1 MVKKILICGMC
12 LILLLGVCVSAE
24 NTTDSQTSTEQT
36 QMPQGGPRGGGR
48 MPQGNPPEGMEMP
61 QGNPPS
67 GMQRPQGT
75 PSEGMELPE
84 GAEPP
89 QGMSE
94 DREVFSGGEQG
105 QIPQENTDN
114 TQTENEQPIA
124 ETGENAN
131 QPQEQGQNQQGQNAE
146 AMTPPNMDFDGSN
159 MPGGFDRNNMQ
170 AEAEPMTFMG
180 FVKEYQ
186 TPIISVVLLLFAFV
200 FVKLYRRKNY

>member
-1 MVKKILICGMC
+1 MITMVKKILICSMC
-12 LILLLGVCVSAE
+12 LMLLLGVSVSAQRE
-24 NTTDSQTSTEQT
+24 
-36 QMPQGGPRGGGR
+36 
-48 MPQGNPPEGMEMP
+48 MPQGNPPSNMEMP

-75 PSEGMELPE
+75 PPEGMELPE
-84 GAEPP
+84 GAELP

-105 QIPQENTDN
+105 QIPQGNTED
-114 TQTENEQPIA
+114 TQTENGQQA
-124 ETGENAN
+124 DETGENAN

-146 AMTPPNMDFDGSN
+146 AMTPPNMNFGGGN
-159 MPGGFDRNNMQ
+159 MPEGFNFGGTQ
-170 AEAEPMTFMG
+170 TEAEPMTFMG

-200 FVKLYRRKNY
+200 FVKLYKRKNY